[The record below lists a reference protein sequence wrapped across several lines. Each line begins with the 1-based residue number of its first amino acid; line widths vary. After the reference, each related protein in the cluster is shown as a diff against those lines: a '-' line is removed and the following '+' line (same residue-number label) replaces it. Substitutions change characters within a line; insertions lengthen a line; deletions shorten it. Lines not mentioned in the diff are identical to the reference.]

1 MSLVREEN
9 VGKSSYASKYQ
20 MTDWETILSDVKN
33 NSGQFPYIYLQHSSR
48 DQTCNRGDERYFAEK
63 MITPLL
69 AAISQN
75 NRVTRLHV
83 FIDKINNPVHIDRVS
98 KAMLRFVQNV
108 LPHQRSLQTFTMCLS
123 NRMGIQFYDCMAQ
136 ALVKN
141 SSLDRL
147 SLCAT
152 DEDDKTC
159 FRALS
164 AIARAL
170 KANNTLTSINISTL
184 KFSRRA
190 MGELVQGLNQNSH
203 LKSLSLCHTNIDNAL
218 LSILAETMRNHRSI
232 TDLHL
237 DCNPVNDIDPLCSSL
252 RYNGTLRQ
260 LTLAGG
266 PILKGSSVASLLNL
280 LQQSVSI
287 EEVKLYRPNINAS
300 ARALIS
306 SELTA
311 NRSLK
316 LLYSRCQS
324 EKGLPLHLLAQ
335 VMERLARKPSFIFEF
350 VKCHFISFP
359 VDDPR
364 SNSSSGPNKRLR
376 VAEDSHSRKVPKV

>member
-1 MSLVREEN
+1 MYSLT
-9 VGKSSYASKYQ
+9 KS
-20 MTDWETILSDVKN
+20 T
-33 NSGQFPYIYLQHSSR
+33 
-48 DQTCNRGDERYFAEK
+48 
-63 MITPLL
+63 
-69 AAISQN
+69 
-75 NRVTRLHV
+75 TRCTLTV
-83 FIDKINNPVHIDRVS
+83 YPRQCCG
-98 KAMLRFVQNV
+98 LYQNV

-123 NRMGIQFYDCMAQ
+123 NRMGIHFYDCMAQ

-184 KFSRRA
+184 KFSRKA

-237 DCNPVNDIDPLCSSL
+237 NCNPVNDIDPTLLLASIQ
-252 RYNGTLRQ
+252 RYT
-260 LTLAGG
+260 
-266 PILKGSSVASLLNL
+266 
-280 LQQSVSI
+280 
-287 EEVKLYRPNINAS
+287 AS
-300 ARALIS
+300 A
-306 SELTA
+306 
-311 NRSLK
+311 
-316 LLYSRCQS
+316 
-324 EKGLPLHLLAQ
+324 
-335 VMERLARKPSFIFEF
+335 
-350 VKCHFISFP
+350 
-359 VDDPR
+359 
-364 SNSSSGPNKRLR
+364 NSCWG
-376 VAEDSHSRKVPKV
+376 SHSKGVLRGVSFEPTTTISEHRRGQVIQTQH